1 MNVDCIVSLTTWK
14 GRINN
19 PDLPKVLYSIFRQ
32 ETKYKFKV
40 VMTLSTVD
48 FPNKE
53 ADLCDAL
60 KMFIEQKLIEI
71 IWVNDNLRAFKKV
84 CPIMDIYPDT
94 PILTTDDDIILLKN
108 AVETFMDV
116 HQKYPDCILT
126 ELGHRLVDKDEIC
139 TGSFRLFP
147 PHSLFK
153 LPTDYFMK
161 YFGGY
166 EDDVYMA
173 ILAKMVGRKTLIL
186 KKGICFEIKSPS
198 YNANAL
204 NHIYTKMPWVRCR
217 KNLLLALKQQKLIE
231 IQ

>member
-1 MNVDCIVSLTTWK
+1 MNNIDCIVSLTTWK

-53 ADLCDAL
+53 KDLCDAL
-60 KMFIEQKLIEI
+60 NLFIEEHLIEI
-71 IWVNDNLRAFKKV
+71 IWVNDNTRALKKI

-108 AVETFMDV
+108 AVETFMNV
-116 HQKYPDCILT
+116 HQQNPKCILT

-147 PHSLFK
+147 PHSLYK
-153 LPTDYFMK
+153 LSSDYFMK
-161 YFGGY
+161 YFEGY

-173 ILAKMVGRKTLIL
+173 ILANLEGSKTLIL
-186 KKGICFEIKSPS
+186 KKGICYEIKTPS
-198 YNANAL
+198 YNESALNRIYRKIPWRKCRQNLLNAL
-204 NHIYTKMPWVRCR
+204 K
-217 KNLLLALKQQKLIE
+217 K
-231 IQ
+231 